1 MNQHR
6 TNLLTITTPEGVAFS
21 LLLAGP
27 VSRFLS
33 WLLDLMC
40 IMAIFMTAGKLI
52 QIGAFISE
60 DFASAVMILTF
71 FVITTG
77 YGIVLEWAWRGQTLG
92 KRLFHMRVMDARG
105 MNLQFSQIVIRNLL
119 RCVDS
124 LPLFYMTGGLAC
136 LISRRGQRLGDIA
149 ANTIVVRHPRVS
161 EPDLDQLLEEIKFNS
176 FREYP
181 HLEARLRQ
189 RVSPDEAGLALR
201 ALMRRDELDP
211 LARVELFQE
220 MAEHFKKTVE
230 FPLEAVEGIS
240 DEQYIRNVV
249 EAIFRPKTN
258 EKAGR

>member
-1 MNQHR
+1 MNTHR

-27 VSRFLS
+27 VSRFLA
-33 WLLDLMC
+33 WFMDLMC
-40 IMAIFMTAGKLI
+40 ILAIFMLAGELMDI
-52 QIGAFISE
+52 VAVISE
-60 DFASAVMILTF
+60 NFAMAARILVF
-71 FVITTG
+71 FAISTG

-92 KRLFHMRVMDARG
+92 KRLFHMRVMDLRG
-105 MNLQFSQIVIRNLL
+105 LNLQFSQIVIRNLL

-124 LPLFYMTGGLAC
+124 LPVFYMVGGLSC
-136 LISRRGQRLGDIA
+136 LISRHARRLGDIA
-149 ANTIVVRHPRVS
+149 ANTIVVRHPKVS

-211 LARVELFQE
+211 LARVELFRE
-220 MAEHFKKTVE
+220 LAEHFKEIVA

-249 EAIFRPKTN
+249 EALFRPKT
-258 EKAGR
+258 K